1 MVRKKFRK
9 KEIMVVVAFT
19 VIVVFV
25 LSFYIWHQMESVRIG
40 YTINDLKKKIK
51 ELSEEVEKLEAKRS
65 QLLSLERVEKV
76 AKEELNLA
84 EPREDQIIR
93 DDSNF

>member
-9 KEIMVVVAFT
+9 KEIMLVVAFT
-19 VIVVFV
+19 VILVFV
-25 LSFYIWHQMESVRIG
+25 LSFYIWHQMESLRIG
-40 YTINDLKKKIK
+40 YTINELKKKVK

-65 QLLSLERVEKV
+65 QLLSLERVDKV

>member
-1 MVRKKFRK
+1 ML
-9 KEIMVVVAFT
+9 VVAFT

-40 YTINDLKKKIK
+40 YTINDLKKKVK

-93 DDSNF
+93 DDSNL

>member
-9 KEIMVVVAFT
+9 KEIMLVVAFT

-40 YTINDLKKKIK
+40 YTINELKKKIK
-51 ELSEEVEKLEAKRS
+51 ELSEEVEKLEAKKS

-76 AKEELNLA
+76 AKEELDLA

-93 DDSNF
+93 DDSND

>member
-9 KEIMVVVAFT
+9 KEIMLVVAFT

-40 YTINDLKKKIK
+40 YTINELKKKVK

>member
-9 KEIMVVVAFT
+9 KQIMVVVAFT

-40 YTINDLKKKIK
+40 YTINELKKKIK

-65 QLLSLERVEKV
+65 ELLSLERVEKV

>member
-9 KEIMVVVAFT
+9 KEIMLVVAFT

-40 YTINDLKKKIK
+40 YTINELKKKVK
-51 ELSEEVEKLEAKRS
+51 ELSEEVEKLEAKRA

>member
-9 KEIMVVVAFT
+9 KEIMLVVAFT

-40 YTINDLKKKIK
+40 YTINDLNKKIK
-51 ELSEEVEKLEAKRS
+51 ELSEEVEKLEAKKS

-84 EPREDQIIR
+84 EPREDQVIR

>member
-1 MVRKKFRK
+1 MLRKKFRK
-9 KEIMVVVAFT
+9 KEIMLVVAFT

-40 YTINDLKKKIK
+40 YTINELKKKVK

>member
-9 KEIMVVVAFT
+9 KEILLVIAFT
-19 VIVVFV
+19 IFVVSV

-40 YTINDLKKKIK
+40 YKISELKNKVK
-51 ELSEEVEKLEAKRS
+51 ELSEEVEKLEAKKS
-65 QLLSLERVEKV
+65 QLLSPERVEKV
-76 AKEELNLA
+76 AKEELKLA

>member
-9 KEIMVVVAFT
+9 KEIMLVVAFT

-40 YTINDLKKKIK
+40 YTINDLKKKVK

-93 DDSNF
+93 DDSNL

>member
-9 KEIMVVVAFT
+9 KEIMLVVVFT

-40 YTINDLKKKIK
+40 YTINELNKKIK
-51 ELSEEVEKLEAKRS
+51 ELSEEVEKLEAKKS

>member
-1 MVRKKFRK
+1 ML
-9 KEIMVVVAFT
+9 VVAFT

-40 YTINDLKKKIK
+40 YTINELKKKVK
-51 ELSEEVEKLEAKRS
+51 ELSEEVEKLEAKRA

>member
-1 MVRKKFRK
+1 ML
-9 KEIMVVVAFT
+9 VVAFT

-40 YTINDLKKKIK
+40 YTINELNKKIK

-93 DDSNF
+93 DDFNL